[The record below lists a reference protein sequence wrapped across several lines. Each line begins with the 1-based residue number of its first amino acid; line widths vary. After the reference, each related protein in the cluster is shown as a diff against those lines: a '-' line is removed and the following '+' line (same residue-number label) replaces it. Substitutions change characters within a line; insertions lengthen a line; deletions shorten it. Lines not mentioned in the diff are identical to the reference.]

1 MSIKVKSAVAWEKF
15 EKSEIWLDIKE
26 VLTQRLESVRDGL
39 EQEKDFDNLCRLQG
53 SSDQLRFLI
62 TLPEMMRNLNEE

>member
-1 MSIKVKSAVAWEKF
+1 MSIKVKSAVAWDKF
-15 EKSEIWLDIKE
+15 EESEIWLDIKE
-26 VLTQRLESVRDGL
+26 VLNKRLESVRDGL

-53 SSDQLRFLI
+53 ASDQLRFLI